1 VTIVSLKA
9 CLNVGL
15 CGVTWEGAGL
25 VIIIVVAPLIVCRG
39 LVYAMAGRFA
49 AKTLRALAS
58 AMSSNTLGY

>member
-39 LVYAMAGRFA
+39 LVYAKDGDFA
-49 AKTLRALAS
+49 AAE
-58 AMSSNTLGY
+58 